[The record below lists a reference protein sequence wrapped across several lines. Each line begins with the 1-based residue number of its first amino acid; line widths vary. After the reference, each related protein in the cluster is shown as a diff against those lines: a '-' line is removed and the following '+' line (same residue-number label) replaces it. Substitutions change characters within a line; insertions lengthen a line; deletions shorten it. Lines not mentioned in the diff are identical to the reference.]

1 MTPIAKEKYP
11 WLIVVL
17 LTASGFILR
26 MYDLGSQSFWI
37 DEAISS
43 IAATAILD
51 TGTAVFRSGVAYT
64 RGILNTAL
72 IALSFT
78 IFGVTES
85 AARIPSVIFGT
96 LTIPLVY
103 LIGSRWG
110 NSRIGIIAA
119 VLVAFSVWEIAW
131 SRQARMYQ
139 QLQFFYIL
147 SLYLFYEFTRNKSI
161 KSLALL
167 TLSVEGAILSHVFAY
182 ALIPVF
188 VLYLVISTL
197 QEREWSLGS
206 LRGVNIK
213 AAALFVLVCAGISG
227 FAYHKGII
235 SMVLQTEID
244 YYDTYIYFL
253 KKDLGFFLFVAVPG
267 GTVLMNRDWRK
278 GLLLIAALIIPLYFI
293 FYHVLLLG
301 TRYLYFVIPILFIL
315 IGYFLDFV
323 IEYSRSALRSADSQT
338 RKDSRDSDETI
349 VNVIVALM
357 LLSAM
362 FISPAFTVMPKER
375 YDLGSNAPQPDFR
388 TAYSYVADNM
398 QPDDAIVSAWTPPTQ
413 FYLGKSDYWLAFNMV
428 GKGMENSLVRGT
440 MRERY
445 TNATAITDV
454 VTFKEVVGVYDRGW
468 VIVDATGWYKLR
480 PSIREYIAGNL
491 TCYVAANNNDVVE
504 VYGWQ

>member
-1 MTPIAKEKYP
+1 MTLIAKEKYP
-11 WLIVVL
+11 WMIVVL

-188 VLYLVISTL
+188 VLYLAISTL
-197 QEREWSLGS
+197 QER
-206 LRGVNIK
+206 
-213 AAALFVLVCAGISG
+213 
-227 FAYHKGII
+227 
-235 SMVLQTEID
+235 D
-244 YYDTYIYFL
+244 
-253 KKDLGFFLFVAVPG
+253 
-267 GTVLMNRDWRK
+267 
-278 GLLLIAALIIPLYFI
+278 
-293 FYHVLLLG
+293 
-301 TRYLYFVIPILFIL
+301 
-315 IGYFLDFV
+315 
-323 IEYSRSALRSADSQT
+323 
-338 RKDSRDSDETI
+338 
-349 VNVIVALM
+349 
-357 LLSAM
+357 
-362 FISPAFTVMPKER
+362 
-375 YDLGSNAPQPDFR
+375 
-388 TAYSYVADNM
+388 
-398 QPDDAIVSAWTPPTQ
+398 
-413 FYLGKSDYWLAFNMV
+413 
-428 GKGMENSLVRGT
+428 
-440 MRERY
+440 
-445 TNATAITDV
+445 
-454 VTFKEVVGVYDRGW
+454 
-468 VIVDATGWYKLR
+468 
-480 PSIREYIAGNL
+480 
-491 TCYVAANNNDVVE
+491 
-504 VYGWQ
+504 